1 MVQYPK
7 AKHKQISTRRKYPP
21 KKKGRGTQKKGG
33 ASHDD
38 ELAQAL
44 ARRRNPIFG
53 QEQEQQKPV
62 AAVAPQ
68 GATPPQ
74 PPQAQANFDII
85 GTLNCLGDFSNPFEF
100 KANGKNSKLERCWM
114 YYLTQ
119 IGLNPYKDG
128 NQILNN
134 PLEFFTLTENQK
146 PSSNNTDLDVIKK
159 MTQLDNKFE
168 ETVER
173 KNRIISHC
181 SSSNSA
187 GIKYY
192 NLASNYKEK
201 DPSEEHMIGI
211 KLWDDICNT
220 FMEIVE
226 ELKVTDN
233 DLKNELE
240 TAEKL
245 CGDET
250 VVQQVIEGVT
260 ADGGKKLPVIGS
272 KTFVIACQEF
282 TTRCEKYCNTPT
294 FKDNEYHM
302 LKQEKVDEEDTQLA
316 FISTSKLTKV
326 DIDLDVNKFLM
337 ENDDKNKDIEKF
349 NKAVKKTFK
358 RTFVCSD
365 ENNNVYVNI
374 HAQHMS
380 EKKFKSKE
388 DDPYETQKEIYMA
401 ICEKLKEKEDHKDKT
416 IYIMSDTNME
426 IPLDDK
432 KFRSTTRKIRSTMQA
447 QMDKANVETIFEK
460 DHIIKYTPDSN
471 YDSCKMNNVSIY
483 PPYNPGEYLP
493 NKNWFSDHCLVYTT
507 INNQT
512 TKRRNTVT

>member
-33 ASHDD
+33 VSHAD

-44 ARRRNPIFG
+44 GRRRNLIFG
-53 QEQEQQKPV
+53 QEQEQQQQQQQEQQQEQQKPV
-62 AAVAPQ
+62 AAVAQ
-68 GATPPQ
+68 
-74 PPQAQANFDII
+74 QAQANINLI

-146 PSSNNTDLDVIKK
+146 PSDTNNDLDVIKK

-187 GIKYY
+187 GIKDY

-220 FMEIVE
+220 FMEIVTGLGDK
-226 ELKVTDN
+226 ELKED
-233 DLKNELE
+233 LE
-240 TAEKL
+240 TAKKL

-250 VVQQVIEGVT
+250 VVKQVIEGVT
-260 ADGGKKLPVIGS
+260 ADGGEKLPVIN
-272 KTFVIACQEF
+272 KNNTFVIACQEF
-282 TTRCEKYCNTPT
+282 TTKCEEYCNTT
-294 FKDNEYHM
+294 FKDKKYHM

-365 ENNNVYVNI
+365 DNNNVYVNI

-380 EKKFKSKE
+380 DPDSKPKTY
-388 DDPYETQKEIYMA
+388 DKQKEIYMA

-432 KFRSTTRKIRSTMQA
+432 NKSTSTTRKIRSTMQA
-447 QMDKANVETIFEK
+447 QMGKANVETIFEK
-460 DHIIKYTPDSN
+460 DHIIQYTPDSN

-483 PPYNPGEYLP
+483 PPYKSGEYLP
-493 NKNWFSDHCLVYTT
+493 NKNWLSDHCLVYIELGNDSNKSTP
-507 INNQT
+507 
-512 TKRRNTVT
+512 